1 MMSRKTMTWKAPA
14 LFTAL
19 FFFSGTAAA
28 EVIASVDRS
37 SVELNESF
45 ILKLTIDSQ
54 SDAEPD
60 AAALEKDFY
69 VGSRGHISNTTIM
82 NGEVRKIRTWSFV
95 LMAKR
100 EGELTIPSIRIGSE
114 HSNPVRVTVSAQSVA
129 VPGEADI
136 FISAEV
142 DSTESYVQAQ
152 VLYTVKTFRAV
163 ATRQPSWSEPAS
175 SGVETLVEL
184 AGEEKNYDALLNGKA
199 YNVIERIYAFF
210 PQESGELQ
218 IAPARFQ
225 ARVLRNGR
233 ITGRKVFQSEALSVV
248 VKPIPPP
255 PAGYPDAVWFPA
267 KSVELKQE
275 WSRDLDGLP
284 AGEPITRHVTIIAS
298 GQLETQIPVLE
309 PISSPDF
316 RVYPDKPELR
326 TVAESSGV
334 RAYRRDQY
342 ALISAHAGEIE
353 LPELTLPWWNVD
365 TGEWQIA
372 SLPATTLTILP
383 PLHGTQ
389 QAQPELAQTS
399 ESEALAETVVVHS
412 QLWRRVSEALLAVW
426 LMTLFIWWRSRRP
439 ASHKRT
445 EPQEPPLHKQQARH
459 LKLAR
464 KAALSA
470 DPVLL
475 KSALLAWGRL
485 QWPEDS
491 PRNIGDLGERV
502 SMPLSLE
509 LNKLCSA
516 SYGPDAAEWD
526 GEGMAKA
533 LRSFSVLN
541 DDEALVAQAD
551 LPPLYPESAA

>member
-1 MMSRKTMTWKAPA
+1 MNRKTMIWKVSA
-14 LFTAL
+14 LFAAL
-19 FFFSGTAAA
+19 LFFSGSAPA

-54 SDAEPD
+54 TNAEPD
-60 AAALEKDFY
+60 AAALEEDFY
-69 VGSRGHISNTTIM
+69 VGSRGHISNTTII

-100 EGELTIPSIRIGSE
+100 EGELTIPSIKIGSE
-114 HSNPVRVTVSAQSVA
+114 QSNPVRVTASPQSIA

-142 DSTESYVQAQ
+142 DSTESYVQSQ
-152 VLYTVKTFRAV
+152 VLYTVKTYRAV

-233 ITGRKVFQSEALSVV
+233 ITGRKVFQSEALGVV

-255 PAGYPDAVWFPA
+255 PASYPDAVWFPA

-298 GQLETQIPVLE
+298 GQLETQIPLLE

-342 ALISAHAGEIE
+342 ALISAQAGEIE

-389 QAQPELAQTS
+389 QAQLAAAETS
-399 ESEALAETVVVHS
+399 ESEPPDETVTVHS

-426 LMTLFIWWRSRRP
+426 LMTLFFWWWSRRP
-439 ASHKRT
+439 ASQKQA
-445 EPQEPPLHKQQARH
+445 EAQEPPIHKQQARH
-459 LKLAR
+459 LKNAR
-464 KAALSA
+464 KAALSG
-470 DPVLL
+470 DPVSL
-475 KSALLAWGRL
+475 KSALFAWGRL

-541 DDEALVAQAD
+541 DDDAYVAQGD

>member
-1 MMSRKTMTWKAPA
+1 MIRKLTTWKLPA
-14 LFTAL
+14 LLAAL
-19 FFFSGTAAA
+19 SFFSGAATA

-45 ILKLTIDSQ
+45 TLKLTIDSQ
-54 SDAEPD
+54 TDVEPD
-60 AAALEKDFY
+60 AAALEEDFY
-69 VGSRGHISNTTIM
+69 VGSRGQISNTTIM

-100 EGELTIPSIRIGSE
+100 EGELTIPPIIIGTE
-114 HSNPVRVTVSAQSVA
+114 QSNAVRVVVSPQSIA

-136 FISAEV
+136 FISAEI
-142 DSTESYVQAQ
+142 DSPVSYVQAQ
-152 VLYTVKTFRAV
+152 VLYIVKTYRAV
-163 ATRQPSWSEPAS
+163 ATRQPSWSEPAT
-175 SGVETLVEL
+175 SGVKTLVEL
-184 AGEEKNYDALLNGKA
+184 AGQEKNYDALLNGKA

-225 ARVLRNGR
+225 ARVLANGR

-255 PAGYPDAVWFPA
+255 PVDYPDAVWFPA
-267 KSVELKQE
+267 KSVELRQE

-298 GQLETQIPVLE
+298 GQLETQIPLLE
-309 PISSPDF
+309 PVSSPGV

-326 TVAESSGV
+326 TVAESTGV

-342 ALISAHAGEIE
+342 AMISARAGEIE

-372 SLPATTLTILP
+372 SLPATRLTIVP
-383 PLHGTQ
+383 PVHGSEP
-389 QAQPELAQTS
+389 APPAPVETS
-399 ESEALAETVVVHS
+399 EGPAPAETVTVYS
-412 QLWRRVSEALLAVW
+412 DLWLRVSGALLAVW
-426 LMTLFIWWRSRRP
+426 ILTLFFWWRSRRP
-439 ASHKRT
+439 VSPKRM
-445 EPQEPPLHKQQARH
+445 EPQEPPIHKQQARH

-464 KAALSA
+464 KAALSGDSA
-470 DPVLL
+470 DL

-485 QWPEDS
+485 QWPDDP
-491 PRNIGDLGERV
+491 PRNIGDLCERV

-509 LNKLCSA
+509 LNRLSSA
-516 SYGPDAAEWD
+516 SYGPHSAQWG
-526 GEGMAKA
+526 GEAMAKA
-533 LRSFSVLN
+533 LRSFAVLS
-541 DDEALVAQAD
+541 DDETQVAPDD
-551 LPPLYPESAA
+551 LPPLYPESAV

>member
-1 MMSRKTMTWKAPA
+1 M
-14 LFTAL
+14 
-19 FFFSGTAAA
+19 
-28 EVIASVDRS
+28 
-37 SVELNESF
+37 
-45 ILKLTIDSQ
+45 
-54 SDAEPD
+54 
-60 AAALEKDFY
+60 
-69 VGSRGHISNTTIM
+69 
-82 NGEVRKIRTWSFV
+82 
-95 LMAKR
+95 
-100 EGELTIPSIRIGSE
+100 
-114 HSNPVRVTVSAQSVA
+114 
-129 VPGEADI
+129 
-136 FISAEV
+136 
-142 DSTESYVQAQ
+142 
-152 VLYTVKTFRAV
+152 
-163 ATRQPSWSEPAS
+163 
-175 SGVETLVEL
+175 
-184 AGEEKNYDALLNGKA
+184 
-199 YNVIERIYAFF
+199 
-210 PQESGELQ
+210 
-218 IAPARFQ
+218 
-225 ARVLRNGR
+225 
-233 ITGRKVFQSEALSVV
+233 
-248 VKPIPPP
+248 
-255 PAGYPDAVWFPA
+255 
-267 KSVELKQE
+267 
-275 WSRDLDGLP
+275 
-284 AGEPITRHVTIIAS
+284 
-298 GQLETQIPVLE
+298 
-309 PISSPDF
+309 
-316 RVYPDKPELR
+316 
-326 TVAESSGV
+326 
-334 RAYRRDQY
+334 
-342 ALISAHAGEIE
+342 
-353 LPELTLPWWNVD
+353 PELTLPWWNVD

>member
-1 MMSRKTMTWKAPA
+1 MTWKVQAA
-14 LFTAL
+14 LAAL
-19 FFFSGTAAA
+19 LLFSGAAPA

-54 SDAEPD
+54 TDAEPD
-60 AAALEKDFY
+60 AAALDEDFY

-82 NGEVRKIRTWSFV
+82 NGQVRKIRTWSFV

-100 EGELTIPSIRIGSE
+100 AGELTIPSIKIGSE
-114 HSNPVRVTVSAQSVA
+114 QSNPVRVTASPQSIA
-129 VPGEADI
+129 IPGEADI
-136 FISAEV
+136 FITAEV
-142 DSTESYVQAQ
+142 DDTESYVQGQ
-152 VLYTVKTFRAV
+152 VLYTVKTYRAV

-255 PAGYPDAVWFPA
+255 PADYPDAVWFPA

-275 WSRDLDGLP
+275 WSRELDALP

-309 PISSPDF
+309 PVSSPDF

-342 ALISAHAGEIE
+342 ALIGAQAGEIE

-365 TGEWQIA
+365 TDEWQIA
-372 SLPATTLTILP
+372 SLPATTLTILS
-383 PLHGTQ
+383 PLHGTEQ
-389 QAQPELAQTS
+389 VQPA
-399 ESEALAETVVVHS
+399 AAETGESAAPSETVTVHS
-412 QLWRRVSEALLAVW
+412 QLWRRVSEALLAAW
-426 LMTLFIWWRSRRP
+426 LLTLFFWWLSRRP
-439 ASHKRT
+439 AAAKRT
-445 EPQEPPLHKQQARH
+445 EPQEPPMHKQQARH
-459 LKLAR
+459 LKVAR
-464 KAALSA
+464 KAALSG
-470 DPVLL
+470 DPMLL

-491 PRNIGDLGERV
+491 PRNLGDLGERV

-516 SYGPDAAEWD
+516 SYGPDKAEWD
-526 GEGMAKA
+526 GEGLAKA
-533 LRSFSVLN
+533 LRSFSVLS
-541 DDEALVAQAD
+541 DDDAQVAPAD
-551 LPPLYPESAA
+551 LPPLY